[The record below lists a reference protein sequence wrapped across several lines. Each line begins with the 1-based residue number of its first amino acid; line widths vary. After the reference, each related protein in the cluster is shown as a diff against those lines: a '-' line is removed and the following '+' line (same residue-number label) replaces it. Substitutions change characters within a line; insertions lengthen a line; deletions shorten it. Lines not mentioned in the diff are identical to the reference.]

1 MPAVNANTVIALL
14 AAFAAPAAAFFR
26 LPCRAPIVVERTDP
40 IVNPGK
46 VAGHLHSIM
55 GGNGF
60 GPSMT
65 YADTQAS
72 TCSSCAV
79 TKDFSNYWVPT
90 LFFRGQDGT
99 LTTVEQNGGA
109 LIYYLY
115 VSSFIVPINRV
126 TNRYSQR
133 EDEKD
138 PEYENGLLAF
148 PEGFQMLA
156 GNPYLRNYTDTQAQ
170 QAISFTCLGTDNA
183 ETHEFPNYNCPG
195 GLRAQV
201 FFPSCWDGVNL
212 DSADHK

>member
-1 MPAVNANTVIALL
+1 MLFMCRNQGFFKLL
-14 AAFAAPAAAFFR
+14 GTYSLFQRPGWNLDHCGAKWWCIDL
-26 LPCRAPIVVERTDP
+26 LPVCILLHRT
-40 IVNPGK
+40 
-46 VAGHLHSIM
+46 
-55 GGNGF
+55 
-60 GPSMT
+60 
-65 YADTQAS
+65 
-72 TCSSCAV
+72 
-79 TKDFSNYWVPT
+79 
-90 LFFRGQDGT
+90 
-99 LTTVEQNGGA
+99 
-109 LIYYLY
+109 
-115 VSSFIVPINRV
+115 NRV